1 MEEVINPAK
10 ESCERHLAKLMDGS
24 WADEDVC
31 ISRTKEAKMRRIRR
45 FSAALFIFLALLVL
59 TTSATLLTA
68 AAQDPEAG
76 QALWTENNCKNC
88 HGESGEGGWCFP
100 LAGSAS
106 TADAWIAQ
114 VRSPRNRMPAYTAD
128 QISDQTISDI
138 RAYLASLEPPT
149 DFALS
154 EANLAADAPAG
165 QQLIVEK
172 KCVAC
177 HSTAGPVQGFMA
189 REETPTAAAVVAQ
202 LRTPRNNMP
211 MFRADQVSDEEA
223 ATITAFLVS
232 QVSPPSLPETG
243 SLGSSVW
250 LVALVIFG
258 AGLVLSGFALRSL
271 ISRR

>member
-1 MEEVINPAK
+1 VF
-10 ESCERHLAKLMDGS
+10 
-24 WADEDVC
+24 C
-31 ISRTKEAKMRRIRR
+31 IKEAKMRQVRR
-45 FSAALFIFLALLVL
+45 FAAALLISLGLLVL

-76 QALWTENNCKNC
+76 QTQWAENNCQNC

-106 TADAWIAQ
+106 TAEAWIAQ
-114 VRSPRNRMPAYTAD
+114 VRSPRNRMPAYSED
-128 QISDQTISDI
+128 QISDQTITDI

-154 EANLAADAPAG
+154 EADLPADAPAG

-177 HSTAGPVQGFMA
+177 HSTAGPVQGFTA
-189 REETPTAAAVVAQ
+189 REETPTAAAVLTQ

-232 QVSPPSLPETG
+232 QVSLPSLPETG
-243 SLGSSVW
+243 GQVSPNW
-250 LVALVIFG
+250 MVALLIFG
-258 AGLVLSGFALRSL
+258 TGLLLSGLALRSL
-271 ISRR
+271 RARS